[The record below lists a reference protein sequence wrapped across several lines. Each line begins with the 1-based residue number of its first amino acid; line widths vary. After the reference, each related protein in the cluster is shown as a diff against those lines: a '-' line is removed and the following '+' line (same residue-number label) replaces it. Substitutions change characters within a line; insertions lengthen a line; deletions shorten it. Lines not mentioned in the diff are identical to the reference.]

1 MRDHLEPFENEL
13 IAGAEMR
20 DGRLVPDETA
30 MRIYRLTESHLQQIG
45 VTDAGWSVLYRDP
58 DDGRLWEHTYP
69 ESDVQGGGPAVL
81 HVLSEEEAQRRYG
94 PDVLEGTDT

>member
-1 MRDHLEPFENEL
+1 MFERLEPFESEL

-20 DGRLVPDETA
+20 DGRLVPDEAA
-30 MRIYRLTESHLQQIG
+30 MRIARLTESHLQQIG

-69 ESDVQGGGPAVL
+69 ESNLQGGGAAVL
-81 HVLSEEEAQRRYG
+81 RVLSKEEARRRYG
-94 PDVLEGTDT
+94 AGVLQRSEE